1 MKQNTSFGQA
11 LLYGMPAGPLAML
24 GIPLYIYLPT
34 YYYQLGVELGVVGAM
49 LLLARI
55 SDVFSDPLIGW
66 LRDYSGPRGRYG
78 LMIVGW
84 FLLLIGLWQ
93 LLLPNG
99 DVGALHLLLWAMW
112 VYLAWTLIMI
122 PYQALSAEVSQQHH
136 LKTYYTAAREAFS
149 MIGVVAVLVLPFLLP
164 DPQDY
169 RAVFALLYP
178 LLAVSLS
185 LSLLLMIWH
194 LRLVDTSSVANAK
207 AKLRSK
213 FSVKIIR
220 VIWRDAASRRLL
232 PAYFLNSL
240 ANGLSAP
247 LFLLFV
253 NIYLQLTDYTGL
265 LLLVFFFTGV
275 VALPFW
281 VLLSKKVGKY
291 TAWRMSMMSACLS
304 FIWVF
309 FIEPGSL
316 WVFAFISGFAGLSVG
331 ADVALPSSIQADIA
345 QDLSIKNGA
354 LSGLMFGIW
363 GMLTKLALAL
373 AVGLS
378 FPVLDWFG
386 LEQQTIQSQYALVW
400 LYAGVPI
407 VIKLYVFYSL
417 RESVT

>member
-1 MKQNTSFGQA
+1 
-11 LLYGMPAGPLAML
+11 
-24 GIPLYIYLPT
+24 
-34 YYYQLGVELGVVGAM
+34 
-49 LLLARI
+49 
-55 SDVFSDPLIGW
+55 
-66 LRDYSGPRGRYG
+66 
-78 LMIVGW
+78 
-84 FLLLIGLWQ
+84 
-93 LLLPNG
+93 
-99 DVGALHLLLWAMW
+99 
-112 VYLAWTLIMI
+112 MI

-149 MIGVVAVLVLPFLLP
+149 MIGVVAVLVLLFLLP

-240 ANGLSAP
+240 ANGLSAT